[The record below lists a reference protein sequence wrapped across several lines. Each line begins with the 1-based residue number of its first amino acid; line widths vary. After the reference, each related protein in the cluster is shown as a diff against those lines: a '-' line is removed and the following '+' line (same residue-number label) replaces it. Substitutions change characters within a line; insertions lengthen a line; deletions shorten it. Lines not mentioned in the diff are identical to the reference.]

1 MAYAITADDLAF
13 HYSARLR
20 EYGIDYKGGGSFQE
34 IEYCPWCGKKL
45 PPPLTEE
52 WYDRVRELG
61 FENPWLVED
70 DDLPEE
76 LRTDRWWKQA
86 GL

>member
-1 MAYAITADDLAF
+1 MPSRWTTSFSTTAHGCVSTA
-13 HYSARLR
+13 S
-20 EYGIDYKGGGSFQE
+20 GGGSFQE
-34 IEYCPWCGKKL
+34 IEYCPWCGRKL

-61 FENPWLVED
+61 FENPWLGED

-76 LRTDRWWKQA
+76 LRDHRWWKQA
-86 GL
+86 GR